1 MMLLGNVNQK
11 MKRGVMSKLS
21 VLATIGSLIK
31 QFRTFDRQIV
41 AAIAVMLSLLLAAEA
56 VAGPPFLT
64 DDPVP
69 VDLHHWELYVATQIA
84 IERESTSGTAPHFE
98 INYGALPDVQLHA
111 IAPFAYDNPR
121 GSNNLEHGFGDTEL
135 GVKWRFIHETDWM
148 PQIAAFPI
156 TEIPTGDDDKGLG
169 NGKQQ
174 VFLPL
179 WAQKSWGKWTTY
191 GGGGYWLN
199 PGEGNKDYWFMGWL
213 LQRQITEKLVL
224 GGEVFHAT
232 PSEEDGDSR
241 TGVNFGGIYDFT
253 ANYHL
258 LFSAGRD
265 IKGPNLLIS
274 YIALQITF

>member
-1 MMLLGNVNQK
+1 MFALTNTG
-11 MKRGVMSKLS
+11 S
-21 VLATIGSLIK
+21 VIK
-31 QFRTFDRQIV
+31 QYSMFDRQIN
-41 AAIAVMLSLLLAAEA
+41 ATIAMILSLLLATAA

-69 VDLHHWELYVATQIA
+69 VDLHHWEFYTATQTAIA
-84 IERESTSGTAPHFE
+84 RGDTSGTAPHFE
-98 INYGALPDVQLHA
+98 LNYGVLPDVQLHM
-111 IAPFAYDNPR
+111 ITPFVYDNPR
-121 GSNNLEHGFGDTEL
+121 GKGNTEYGYGDTEF
-135 GVKWRFIHETDWM
+135 GVKWRFIQETDQM
-148 PQIAAFPI
+148 PQIAAFPL
-156 TEIPTGDDDKGLG
+156 TEIPTGNDDKGLG

-199 PGEGNKDYWFMGWL
+199 PGEGNRNYWFTGWL

-232 PSEEDGDSR
+232 PSEEDGGSR
-241 TGVNFGGIYDFT
+241 TGMNFGGIYDFT
-253 ANYHL
+253 ENYHL

-274 YIALQITF
+274 YLALQITF